1 MSTPYIL
8 SINEGI
14 HEASVTLLK
23 GMELRVFVE
32 QERHSRY
39 RHHIDGVVT
48 ADVIYK
54 VLETEGISPEQVDY
68 FCYCNLTNFQ
78 ELSIGKNTGLLTL
91 KQIIGVKDFD
101 KYWKNVKLLANKK
114 LNHHQQH
121 CAASFYSS
129 GFETAL
135 GLVIDGSGDLNDSIT
150 LFKCTKK
157 DGIIELKKYE
167 KKYSLGDFYSKA
179 ALSMGLGNNSEGKLM
194 GLASYWKSDST
205 YSNFDSATKE
215 MKNADLFEWYQH
227 TNPYPFKVGLKD
239 PIHYIRQAGEIQ
251 AIFNNTVLDVVAYL
265 KTFDLQEDNLVI
277 SGGCMLNCSANAE
290 IEKQGL
296 FKNIYC
302 FPATNDAGISLG
314 AAYLNA
320 LDVCDDYIPTRIE
333 HVYLGIQYPRSKT
346 PLRLREIHY
355 NRIHDYDMDFVVDKL
370 IQNEVIAWYQGRSE
384 AGPRALG
391 HRTLLASPCNR
402 ANLDYINKYI
412 KERESFRPLAP
423 IVLDKYYLDIFD
435 DPNPENLTPFMLKNV
450 KIKPEWQHKIPAV
463 CHIDNTAR
471 PQYLKREVNP
481 ELYSLIE
488 AFYKKTG
495 IPMLIN
501 TSLNGKGEP
510 IVETFENLM
519 RFLEYHNDVSC
530 AIIDA
535 KKMIRLRSAEE
546 GKKEN

>member
-68 FCYCNLTNFQ
+68 FCYCNLTSFQ
-78 ELSIGKNTGLLTL
+78 ELSVGKNTGLLTL

-101 KYWKNVKLLANKK
+101 KHWKNVKLLANKK

-150 LFKCTKK
+150 LFKCAKK

-205 YSNFDSATKE
+205 YSNFDLATKE

-355 NRIHDYDMDFVVDKL
+355 NRIHDYDIDLVVDKL

-402 ANLDYINKYI
+402 ANLDYINKHI

-471 PQYLKREVNP
+471 PQYLKKEVNP

>member
-1 MSTPYIL
+1 MSEPYIL
-8 SINEGI
+8 AINEGI

-39 RHHIDGVVT
+39 RHHIDGVVSSET
-48 ADVIYK
+48 IYK
-54 VLETEGISPEQVDY
+54 VLETEDIIPEQVDY

-78 ELSIGKNTGLLTL
+78 ELSVGQNTGLLTL
-91 KQIIGVKDFD
+91 KQIVGTKEFD
-101 KYWKNVKLLANKK
+101 KRWINIKLLAPKK

-121 CAASFYSS
+121 CASSFYAS
-129 GFETAL
+129 GFDSAL
-135 GLVIDGSGDLNDSIT
+135 GLVVDGSGDLDDSIT
-150 LFKCTKK
+150 LFKCSKK
-157 DGIIELKKYE
+157 DGIIELKKYG
-167 KKYSLGDFYSKA
+167 KKYSLGDLYSSA
-179 ALSMGLGNNSEGKLM
+179 ATMMNLGKNSEGKLM
-194 GLASYWKSDST
+194 GLASYWKSDT
-205 YSNFDSATKE
+205 TFSNFDKETKE
-215 MKNADLFEWYQH
+215 MKHPDLFDYLASQH
-227 TNPYPFKVGLKD
+227 LYPFAYKLAD

-251 AIFNNTVLDVVAYL
+251 KVFNNTILDLTEYL
-265 KTFDLQEDNLVI
+265 KSFDPKEENLVI

-320 LDVCDDYIPTRIE
+320 LEVCENKETKRLE
-333 HVYLGIQYPRSKT
+333 HVYLGVNYPRSKT
-346 PLRLREIHY
+346 PLRLREVQN
-355 NRIHDYDMDFVVDKL
+355 NRVTEFNKESVIKDL
-370 IQNEVIAWYQGRSE
+370 IDNKVMAWFQGRSE

-391 HRTLLASPCNR
+391 HRTLLASPCMR
-402 ANLDYINKYI
+402 ETLDFINKQI
-412 KERESFRPLAP
+412 KGREPFRPLAP

-450 KIKPEWQHKIPAV
+450 VIKEGWRHKIPAV

-481 ELYSLIE
+481 ELYDLIE
-488 AFYKKTG
+488 AFYEKTG
-495 IPMLIN
+495 IPLLIN

-510 IVETFENLM
+510 IVETFEDLM
-519 RFLEYHNDVSC
+519 RFLEYHNKVFY

-535 KKMIRLRSAEE
+535 KKIISVR
-546 GKKEN
+546 